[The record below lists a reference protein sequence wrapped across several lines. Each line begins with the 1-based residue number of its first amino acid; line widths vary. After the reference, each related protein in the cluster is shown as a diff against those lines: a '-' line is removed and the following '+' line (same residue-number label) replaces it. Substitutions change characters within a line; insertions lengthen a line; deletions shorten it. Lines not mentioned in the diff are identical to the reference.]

1 MLPRV
6 FPPFPGRTDL
16 DVFALLEPAKQVGG
30 DLYDYFLI
38 DDHRL
43 FFVVGDVSGKGVPA
57 ALFMAMTTTLFKAHA
72 MAGGSTGKIMER
84 INRELARDNAAE
96 MFVTIFAGILDL
108 ATRSEEHT
116 SELQSLMR
124 ISYAVFCLKKKNSHH
139 LYT

>member
-57 ALFMAMTTTLFKAHA
+57 ALFMAMTTTLFKPHA
-72 MAGGSTGKIMER
+72 LAGGSTGKILER
-84 INRELARDNAAE
+84 NNRELARDNAAE
-96 MFVTIFAGILDL
+96 LSVTLFTGILDL
-108 ATRSEEHT
+108 ATS
-116 SELQSLMR
+116 
-124 ISYAVFCLKKKNSHH
+124 AVE
-139 LYT
+139 YTAAGHKHPPTL